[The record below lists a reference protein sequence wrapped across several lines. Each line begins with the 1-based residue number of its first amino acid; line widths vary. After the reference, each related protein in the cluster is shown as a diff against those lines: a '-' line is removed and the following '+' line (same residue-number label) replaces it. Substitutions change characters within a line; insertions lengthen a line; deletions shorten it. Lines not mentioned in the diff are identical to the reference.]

1 MLIFGNIL
9 PPEYDPDPHSLCTYR
24 SESKRDL
31 PSWALNPGQYP
42 CKFIKY
48 GIIKIFKWV
57 FARQPKMVDA
67 VIANQTHVVVGEETE
82 TMQSA
87 DADNPKKGGH
97 VEDNVTSGLQAV
109 ESSSP
114 PPPPSPPSQKEDGGG
129 GSWSPLLV
137 KSSLIATGNRFSS
150 RQLDLG
156 SDWTP
161 AGRPSLKRRD

>member
-1 MLIFGNIL
+1 
-9 PPEYDPDPHSLCTYR
+9 
-24 SESKRDL
+24 
-31 PSWALNPGQYP
+31 
-42 CKFIKY
+42 
-48 GIIKIFKWV
+48 
-57 FARQPKMVDA
+57 MVDA

-87 DADNPKKGGH
+87 DIDNPKKGGH
-97 VEDNVTSGLQAV
+97 VEDNVTSGLQAI
-109 ESSSP
+109 EPSS
-114 PPPPSPPSQKEDGGG
+114 PSPPSPSSQKEDGGGG

-137 KSSLIATGNRFSS
+137 KSSLLATGNRFSS